1 MRDPRPAADLRSRH
15 DLGQIV
21 GYAYRLYAAH
31 FAVFFALALVTL
43 PLQMLDGAARQ
54 QITSDAASNSVGTL
68 FQVPTAIVSVIAG
81 AAIIAA
87 VRQAAEGTRPA
98 FMASLDAVFERLWAL
113 FSTLL
118 LTAALAAASV
128 FAFPLL
134 GLWWLIRRDA
144 TVDGRRAWWM
154 WAVPLALTVYLLGR
168 WVITQQ
174 MVIIEDRRNWSA
186 LDASATLVRGQWWR
200 VIGIVIV
207 IGLIQL
213 GPLMLSGATQS
224 LDPVP
229 AAVLSGLIAALVLP
243 FGAAA
248 QTLLYYDLK
257 ARREPDD
264 GPDGVPVTEPDLQG

>member
-15 DLGQIV
+15 DLGEIV

-31 FAVFFALALVTL
+31 FLVFFAIALVTL
-43 PLQMLDGAARQ
+43 PLQMLYGTAEERISSAA
-54 QITSDAASNSVGTL
+54 TSSTVASL
-68 FQVPTAIVSVIAG
+68 FQIPIAVVSVIAG

-87 VRQAAEGTRPA
+87 VRQAAEGTRPT
-98 FMASLDAVFERLWAL
+98 FMASLDSVFERLWTL

-134 GLWWLIRRDA
+134 GLWWLMRRDA

-168 WVITQQ
+168 WVVAQQ

-200 VIGIVIV
+200 VIGIVLV
-207 IGLIQL
+207 IGLIQF
-213 GPLMLSGATQS
+213 GPLTLSGAAQS
-224 LDPVP
+224 LHPLP

-264 GPDGVPVTEPDLQG
+264 RPDGVPVTEPDLQG